1 MSTAAPP
8 ATPVGVV
15 GLGNMGSRMARNL
28 SNAGFS
34 LVVHDLDAGLS
45 ERFATAQGCTAAAS
59 PQDFANV
66 AVVLTMLPDG
76 DAVRD
81 VVVEWQGGIAAALA
95 PGSVVLDMS
104 SSNPV
109 GTKSLAA
116 ELAARQ
122 VAVVDAP
129 VSGGIVRAEAG
140 TLSIMVG
147 GEDEAAFALV
157 QPVLQCVGE
166 RLFRTGPLGSGHA
179 MKALN
184 NFLGASCYAT
194 GAEALVIGREF
205 GLNPRTMLEVFNA
218 STARS
223 FNTEHVLKED
233 VVTGRYGTGFALG
246 LLAKDVGIAAALA
259 ASVGVDAPA
268 LRLVAERW
276 AEAAEGLGFAADHS
290 EAHKQWWPVDLTEA
304 AASAGESQG
313 TG

>member
-116 ELAARQ
+116 ELAARK

-157 QPVLQCVGE
+157 QPRPPV
-166 RLFRTGPLGSGHA
+166 RRRTSLPHRPPR
-179 MKALN
+179 
-184 NFLGASCYAT
+184 LGARHEGPQQFPRGVVLRHG
-194 GAEALVIGREF
+194 GAEALVIGHEF
-205 GLNPRTMLEVFNA
+205 GLHPLTMLEVFNA

-246 LLAKDVGIAAALA
+246 CWPKMSALPRRWPPRLGLTCRH
-259 ASVGVDAPA
+259 SV
-268 LRLVAERW
+268 
-276 AEAAEGLGFAADHS
+276 S
-290 EAHKQWWPVDLTEA
+290 
-304 AASAGESQG
+304 
-313 TG
+313 